1 VVFQTKEA
9 KEKAE
14 KEHPE
19 RLLLVLYMMM
29 MRVSE

>member
-19 RLLLVLYMMM
+19 RLLFVLNKECDE
-29 MRVSE
+29 SE